1 MRSGLLGVGAV
12 AAVGAVALVAVATT
26 VAGPKAPE
34 YAVSRDGGYE
44 TKALLSVGDQ
54 VRETSNKKQ
63 RFQMVGIPDG
73 LGAVKDGN
81 DTLVYMN
88 HEFNSAAKTQ
98 PLIGGPMYKGSF
110 VSKWVLN
117 DKGKVESGERAFD
130 TVYVGNT
137 LVGPAAEDGNATRP
151 FSRLC
156 SGSLGTQADGFTL
169 PIYFAGEEDDGEPP
183 FSTGPF
189 NVDGGQAVAFYNNE
203 AHVLPKLGKFAFEN
217 ILPQRRT
224 DGPSG
229 KTVLLLMEDGPAT
242 PLESQL
248 YMYVGQKSAVG
259 TTLDQNGLTNG
270 QLYALKVTG
279 KTAEAAADVT
289 GAPLPAEWVAVASP
303 ETKTYTQLNAAT
315 LAAGAFGF
323 ARVEDGAFD
332 KDDPNRFYFVTTGQN
347 AVNNNLGRV
356 YQLDLNPSDPTGA
369 AALKLVVNA
378 DAVIKAG
385 GDAPVSPDNVDTSS
399 GWLMVQE
406 DGTSPSRIEMGKK
419 NRDGSIWR
427 FPIVP
432 AKGGLVASPDRIV
445 ELNPPGRDGVAVG
458 PGVWETSG
466 IIDTSTIFGP
476 DTWLFDVQ
484 AHGPTVPPNAASQ
497 GEDGQLLLLVPAK
510 R

>member
-12 AAVGAVALVAVATT
+12 VVVGAVALVAVATT
-26 VAGPKAPE
+26 VAGSKAPE

-44 TKALLSVGDQ
+44 TKVLLSVGDQ
-54 VRETSNKKQ
+54 VRETSDKKKK
-63 RFQMVGIPDG
+63 FQMVGIPDG
-73 LGAVKDGN
+73 LGAVKAGDE
-81 DTLVYMN
+81 TVVYMN
-88 HEFNSAAKTQ
+88 HEFVSTVKTQ
-98 PLIGGPMYKGSF
+98 PVIGGPLTKGSF
-110 VSKWVLN
+110 VSKWVLKEN
-117 DKGKVESGERAFD
+117 GKVESGERAFD

-137 LVGPAAEDGNATRP
+137 LVGPAAEDVVGNTTRP

-169 PIYFAGEEDDGEPP
+169 PIYFAGEEDDSSTA
-183 FSTGPF
+183 FSP
-189 NVDGGQAVAFYNNE
+189 DGGQGVAIFNNE

-248 YMYVGQKSAVG
+248 YMYVGQKGAVG

-270 QLYALKVTG
+270 KLYALKVTG
-279 KTAEAAADVT
+279 KTAEAAADAT
-289 GAPLPAEWVAVASP
+289 GALLGAEWVPVASP
-303 ETKTYTQLNAAT
+303 ETKTYTQLNT
-315 LAAGAFGF
+315 DTVAAGAFGF

-332 KDDPNRFYFVTTGQN
+332 KDNPNRFYFVTTGQN
-347 AVNNNLGRV
+347 AVNNNLGRI
-356 YQLDLNPSDPTGA
+356 YQLDLNASDPTGA
-369 AALKLVVNA
+369 ASLKLVVNA
-378 DAVIKAG
+378 DAIIKAG
-385 GDAPVSPDNVDTSS
+385 GDAPVSPDNIDTAS

-406 DGTSPSRIEMGKK
+406 DGTTPSRIEMGNR

-484 AHGPTVPPNAASQ
+484 AHGPTVAPNVASQ
-497 GEDGQLLLLVPAK
+497 GEDGQLLLLAPRK

>member
-1 MRSGLLGVGAV
+1 MRSGLLGIGAV
-12 AAVGAVALVAVATT
+12 VAVGAVALVAVATT
-26 VAGPKAPE
+26 VAGSKAPE

-44 TKALLSVGDQ
+44 TKVLLSVGDQ
-54 VRETSNKKQ
+54 VRETSDKNKK
-63 RFQMVGIPDG
+63 FQMVGIPDG
-73 LGAVKDGN
+73 LGAVKDG
-81 DTLVYMN
+81 DETVVYMN
-88 HEFNSAAKTQ
+88 HEFVSTVKTQ
-98 PLIGGPMYKGSF
+98 PVIGGPLTKGSF
-110 VSKWVLN
+110 VSKWVLKEN
-117 DKGKVESGERAFD
+117 GKVESGERAFD

-137 LVGPAAEDGNATRP
+137 LVGPAAEDVVGNTTRP

-156 SGSLGTQADGFTL
+156 SGSVGTQADGFTL
-169 PIYFAGEEDDGEPP
+169 PIYFAGEEDDSSMA
-183 FSTGPF
+183 FSP
-189 NVDGGQAVAFYNNE
+189 DGGQGVAIFNDE
-203 AHVLPKLGKFAFEN
+203 AHVLPKLGKFQFEN

-248 YMYVGQKSAVG
+248 YMYVGQKGAVG

-270 QLYALKVTG
+270 KLYALKVTG
-279 KTAEAAADVT
+279 KTAEAAADAT
-289 GAPLPAEWVAVASP
+289 GALLGAEWVPVASP
-303 ETKTYTQLNAAT
+303 ETKTHTQLNT
-315 LAAGAFGF
+315 DTVDAGAFGF

-347 AVNNNLGRV
+347 AANNNLGRI
-356 YQLDLNPSDPTGA
+356 YQLDLNASDPAGA
-369 AALKLVVNA
+369 ATLKLVVNA

-385 GDAPVSPDNVDTSS
+385 GDTAVSPDNIDTAS

-406 DGTSPSRIEMGKK
+406 DGTTPSRIEMGKR

-484 AHGPTVPPNAASQ
+484 AHGPTVAPNVTSQ
-497 GEDGQLLLLVPAK
+497 GEDGQLLLLAPRK

>member
-1 MRSGLLGVGAV
+1 MGVGAV
-12 AAVGAVALVAVATT
+12 VAVGAVALVAVATT

-44 TKALLSVGDQ
+44 TKVLLSVGDE
-54 VRETSNKKQ
+54 VRETSDKTKK
-63 RFQMVGIPDG
+63 FQMVGIPDG
-73 LGAVKDGN
+73 LGAVKDGD

-88 HEFNSAAKTQ
+88 HEFVSTVKTQ
-98 PLIGGPMYKGSF
+98 PVIGDPFYKGSF
-110 VSKWVLN
+110 VSKWVLKEN
-117 DKGKVESGERAFD
+117 GKVESGERAYD
-130 TVYVGNT
+130 TVFVGNT
-137 LVGPAAEDGNATRP
+137 LVGPAAEDVAGNTTRP

-169 PIYFAGEEDDGEPP
+169 PIYFAGEEDD
-183 FSTGPF
+183 SMVTSF
-189 NVDGGQAVAFYNNE
+189 NPDGGQAVAFYNNE

-229 KTVLLLMEDGPAT
+229 KTVLLLMEDGPAN

-248 YMYVGQKSAVG
+248 YMYVGQKSAGG

-270 QLYALKVTG
+270 QLYALKVGG

-289 GAPLPAEWVAVASP
+289 GAASAAEWVPVASP
-303 ETKTYTQLNAAT
+303 ETKTYTQLNT
-315 LAAGAFGF
+315 DTMTAGAYGF

-347 AVNNNLGRV
+347 AANNNLGRI
-356 YQLDLNPSDPTGA
+356 YQLDLNASDPAGA
-369 AALKLVVNA
+369 ASLKLVVNA
-378 DAVIKAG
+378 DAIIKGG
-385 GDAPVSPDNVDTSS
+385 GDTAVSPDNIDTAS

-406 DGTSPSRIEMGKK
+406 DGTSPSRTEMGKR

-484 AHGPTVPPNAASQ
+484 AHGPTVPPDGASQ
-497 GEDGQLLLLVPAK
+497 GEDGQLLLLTPSK

>member
-1 MRSGLLGVGAV
+1 MGAGAV
-12 AAVGAVALVAVATT
+12 VAIGAVALVAVATT

-44 TKALLSVGDQ
+44 TKVLLSVGDQ
-54 VRETSNKKQ
+54 VRETSDTKKKYQ
-63 RFQMVGIPDG
+63 LVGIPDG
-73 LGAVKDGN
+73 LGAVKDGD

-88 HEFNSAAKTQ
+88 HEFVSTVKTQ
-98 PLIGGPMYKGSF
+98 PVIDGPLYKGSF
-110 VSKWVLN
+110 VSKWVLKTN
-117 DKGKVESGERAFD
+117 GKVESGERAYD

-137 LVGPAAEDGNATRP
+137 LIGPAAEDVAGNTTRP

-169 PIYFAGEEDDGEPP
+169 PIYFAGEEDDSMVTSFDPA
-183 FSTGPF
+183 
-189 NVDGGQAVAFYNNE
+189 GGQAVAIYNNE

-224 DGPSG
+224 DGPTG

-248 YMYVGQKSAVG
+248 YMYVGQRSAVG

-270 QLYALKVTG
+270 QLYALKVGG

-289 GAPLPAEWVAVASP
+289 GAASAAEWVPVASP
-303 ETKTYTQLNAAT
+303 ETKTYTQLNT
-315 LAAGAFGF
+315 DTVAAGAYGF

-347 AVNNNLGRV
+347 AVNNNLGRI
-356 YQLDLNPSDPTGA
+356 YQLDLNASDPAGA
-369 AALKLVVNA
+369 ASLKLVVNA
-378 DAVIKAG
+378 DAIIKGG
-385 GDAPVSPDNVDTSS
+385 GDTAVSPDNIDTAS

-406 DGTSPSRIEMGKK
+406 DGTSPSRTEMGKR

-432 AKGGLVASPDRIV
+432 AKGGLVASSDRIV
-445 ELNPPGRDGVAVG
+445 ELNPPGRDGIAVG

-484 AHGPTVPPNAASQ
+484 AHGPTVPPNVASQ
-497 GEDGQLLLLVPAK
+497 GEDGQLLLLTPSK

>member
-1 MRSGLLGVGAV
+1 MRSGLIGVGAV
-12 AAVGAVALVAVATT
+12 VAIGAVALVAVATT

-73 LGAVKDGN
+73 LGAVKDGEN
-81 DTLVYMN
+81 TLVYMN
-88 HEFNSAAKTQ
+88 HEFPSAVKTQ
-98 PLIGGPMYKGSF
+98 PVIGGPLYKGSF
-110 VSKWVLN
+110 VSKWVLKEN
-117 DKGKVESGERAFD
+117 GKVESGERAFD

-137 LVGPAAEDGNATRP
+137 LVGPAAEDVVGNTTRP
-151 FSRLC
+151 FSRFC
-156 SGSLGTQADGFTL
+156 SGSLGTQADGFTQ
-169 PIYFAGEEDDGEPP
+169 PIYFAGEEDDSSAA
-183 FSTGPF
+183 FSP
-189 NVDGGQAVAFYNNE
+189 DGGQGVAIFNNE

-217 ILPQRRT
+217 ILPQRRS
-224 DGPSG
+224 DGPTG
-229 KTVLLLMEDGPAT
+229 KTVLLLQEDGPAT

-248 YMYVGQKSAVG
+248 YMYVGQKSTVG

-289 GAPLPAEWVAVASP
+289 GTPLPAEWVPVASP

-332 KDDPNRFYFVTTGQN
+332 KDNPNRFYFVTTGQN
-347 AVNNNLGRV
+347 AVNNNLGRI
-356 YQLDLNPSDPTGA
+356 YQLDLNASDPTGA
-369 AALKLVVNA
+369 ASLKLVVNA

-385 GDAPVSPDNVDTSS
+385 GDAPVSPDNIDTAS

-406 DGTSPSRIEMGKK
+406 DGTTPSRIEMGNR

-458 PGVWETSG
+458 PGVWESSG

-476 DTWLFDVQ
+476 DSWLFDVQ
-484 AHGPTVPPNAASQ
+484 AHSPTVPPDAASQ

>member
-1 MRSGLLGVGAV
+1 VGAIV
-12 AAVGAVALVAVATT
+12 AVGTVALVTVATT

-44 TKALLSVGDQ
+44 TKALLSVGDD

-63 RFQMVGIPDG
+63 RYQMVGIPDG
-73 LGAVKDGN
+73 LGAAREGENTV
-81 DTLVYMN
+81 VYMN
-88 HEFNSAAKTQ
+88 HEFTSAVKTQ
-98 PLIGGPMYKGSF
+98 PVVGGPFTKGSF

-117 DKGKVESGERAFD
+117 EKGKVESGERAFD
-130 TVYVGNT
+130 AVYVGNT
-137 LVGPAAEDGNATRP
+137 LVGPAAEDVPGNTTRP
-151 FSRLC
+151 FSRFC
-156 SGSLGTQADGFTL
+156 SGSLGTQADGFTQ
-169 PIYFAGEEDDGEPP
+169 PIYFAGEEDD
-183 FSTGPF
+183 SSAAF
-189 NVDGGQAVAFYNNE
+189 NPDGGQGVAIFDNE

-224 DGPSG
+224 DGPTG
-229 KTVLLLMEDGPAT
+229 RTVLILQEDGPAS

-248 YMYVGQKSAVG
+248 YMYVGQKSAAG
-259 TTLDQNGLTNG
+259 TTLDRNGLTNG

-289 GAPLPAEWVAVASP
+289 GASLPAEWVPVASP
-303 ETKTYTQLNAAT
+303 ETKTYTELNAAT
-315 LAAGAFGF
+315 VAAGAYGF

-332 KDDPNRFYFVTTGQN
+332 RDDPNRFYFVTTGQN
-347 AVNNNLGRV
+347 AVNNNLGRI
-356 YQLDLNPSDPTGA
+356 YQLDLNASDPAGA
-369 AALKLVVNA
+369 ASLKLVVNA
-378 DAVIKAG
+378 DAIVKAG
-385 GDAPVSPDNVDTSS
+385 GDAPLSPDNIDTTS

-406 DGTSPSRIEMGKK
+406 DGTSPTRIEMGKK

-458 PGVWETSG
+458 PGVWESSG

-484 AHGPTVPPNAASQ
+484 AHSPTVPPNVASQ
-497 GEDGQLLLLVPAK
+497 GEDGQLLLLVPRK

>member
-1 MRSGLLGVGAV
+1 MGVGAV
-12 AAVGAVALVAVATT
+12 VAIGAVALVAVATT
-26 VAGPKAPE
+26 AAGPKAPE

-54 VRETSNKKQ
+54 VSETSNRKKK
-63 RFQMVGIPDG
+63 FQMVGIPDG
-73 LGAVKDGN
+73 LGAVKDGD

-88 HEFNSAAKTQ
+88 HEFGSTVKTQ
-98 PLIGGPMYKGSF
+98 PVIGGPLYKGSF
-110 VSKWVLN
+110 VSKWVLKEN
-117 DKGKVESGERAFD
+117 GKVESGERAYD

-137 LVGPAAEDGNATRP
+137 PVGPAAEDVVGNTTRP

-156 SGSLGTQADGFTL
+156 SGSLGTQADGFSL
-169 PIYFAGEEDDGEPP
+169 PIYFAGEEDDSMVTSFDP
-183 FSTGPF
+183 
-189 NVDGGQAVAFYNNE
+189 DGGQAVAIYNNE
-203 AHVLPKLGKFAFEN
+203 AHVLPKLGKSAFEN

-224 DGPSG
+224 DGTSG

-248 YMYVGQKSAVG
+248 YMYVGQKSTVG

-279 KTAEAAADVT
+279 RTSEAAADVT
-289 GAPLPAEWVAVASP
+289 GAPLGAEWVPVASP
-303 ETKTYTQLNAAT
+303 ETKTSTQLNT
-315 LAAGAFGF
+315 DTVAAGAYGF

-347 AVNNNLGRV
+347 AVDNNLGRI
-356 YQLDLNPSDPTGA
+356 YQLDLNVSDPAGA
-369 AALKLVVNA
+369 ATLKLVVNA
-378 DAVIKAG
+378 DAIIKAG
-385 GDAPVSPDNVDTSS
+385 GDAPVSPDNIDTAS
-399 GWLMVQE
+399 GLLMVQE
-406 DGTSPSRIEMGKK
+406 DGTTPSRIEMGKK

-432 AKGGLVASPDRIV
+432 SKGGLVASPDRIV

-476 DTWLFDVQ
+476 ETWLFDVQ
-484 AHGPTVPPNAASQ
+484 AHGPTIPPNVASQ
-497 GEDGQLLLLVPAK
+497 GEDGQLLLLRPSG